1 MNEILGLC
9 IALLFVVIYLV
20 VLYVKRKRLRQ
31 EIKRF
36 EWSVDELQEALNE
49 RRAMLN
55 ELIATLNT
63 IKSEIEAL
71 PRIQS
76 YRDFYDSMSLDVS
89 NPEEEMELS
98 DDVCPIA
105 DTEKSEEEF
114 KLFEDTLD
122 EEESNDFQAYA
133 TLYLKDCPLTQ
144 KFKVAR
150 INNDIAE
157 VMGIMQYGTDLST
170 SSYVNNILAEH
181 FKEHQSVLECRS
193 REVAASLIDASL

>member
-9 IALLFVVIYLV
+9 IAVLFVTICLA
-20 VLYVKRKRLRQ
+20 VLYVNQKRLRL
-31 EIKRF
+31 EIKRVD
-36 EWSVDELQEALNE
+36 WSGYELQEKLDA
-49 RRAMLN
+49 
-55 ELIATLNT
+55 
-63 IKSEIEAL
+63 IKSEVECL
-71 PRIQS
+71 SRIQS
-76 YRDFYDSMSLDVS
+76 YRDLYDSLPSDVS
-89 NPEEEMELS
+89 NSEDEMELP

-122 EEESNDFQAYA
+122 EEENDDFQAYA

-157 VMGIMQYGTDLST
+157 VMRIMQYGTDLST

-181 FKEHQSVLECRS
+181 FKDHQSVLECRS